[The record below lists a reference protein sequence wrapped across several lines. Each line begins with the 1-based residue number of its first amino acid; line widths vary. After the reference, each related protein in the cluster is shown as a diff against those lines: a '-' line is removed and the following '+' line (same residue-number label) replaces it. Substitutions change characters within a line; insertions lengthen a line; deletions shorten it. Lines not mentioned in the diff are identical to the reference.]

1 MKEKYILLF
10 QITINMILGL
20 VNISLG
26 ILNIYLGV
34 GQYKKTQYKQAMFSF
49 IVAGF
54 VIGVGL
60 MSLVCN

>member
-1 MKEKYILLF
+1 
-10 QITINMILGL
+10 MILGL